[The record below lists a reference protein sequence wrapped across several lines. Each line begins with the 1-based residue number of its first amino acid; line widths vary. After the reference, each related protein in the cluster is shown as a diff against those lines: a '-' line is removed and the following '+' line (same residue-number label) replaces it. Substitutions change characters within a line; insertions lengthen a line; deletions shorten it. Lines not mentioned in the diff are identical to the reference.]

1 MHIYPHYRLPESAG
15 PNDKQPMQRLRYP
28 LALCLVGAGAFL
40 LTYLSIQLTAKPQ
53 QISAIWPA
61 NAILLVLVLSWHRG
75 KRTSLLLAIF
85 IGQLFANYSVKA
97 PISVATMLTIANVTE
112 IFVAAKLI
120 RCGTQ
125 TQLLGERGLFRLF
138 IAAIVASGISASIG
152 SATLFVYA
160 KSIDMI
166 TVLSWFASSTL
177 GMLIFTPIG
186 LTLFYQREQL
196 AACLTRNFAYRL
208 FALVVVSA
216 IVFMQSGLALLFLI
230 PPLLIL
236 LANRGGIP
244 GAAIGVLALTLIAT
258 PLVVMGMGP
267 ISVTVADSLQGMLI
281 YQLFLGASSFI
292 AFAAGAAAS
301 QRQKLI
307 VELRCAEAKYR
318 SIVDNSN
325 DIMLKYDTNGIISY
339 ASPAIAVVGVKPSDV
354 VGRPLTALISKEDH
368 DHLWAVVSSNF
379 EKLDQASHID
389 RQFKVAKSDGGY
401 LWFEGSPQIVR
412 DTNGDI
418 VEIISTFR
426 DVTERVN
433 KAATLA
439 EARAAAELAV
449 KTKTEFL
456 SNMSHEIRTPLNG
469 VLGMAQVLEETSLT
483 ASQKSYV
490 ETILDSG
497 QSLMTIINDILD
509 LSKIEAGMMELSLME
524 TELRPRL
531 EMFQKVHAITAEKR
545 GLSLDVFVHP
555 NVPETLIVDPVR
567 VRQCVENLVTNALK
581 FTREGGV
588 QVSVSCEQRSESA
601 HKVTVH
607 VVDTGIGMKPEACE
621 RVFEPF
627 IQADGSTTRVY
638 GGTGLGLPIARK
650 LARAMGGDIKVC
662 SELGRG
668 AVFTLTFLAEA
679 PVANSLQSTIKPDRA
694 DRVLESLSA

>member
-1 MHIYPHYRLPESAG
+1 MGSE
-15 PNDKQPMQRLRYP
+15 M
-28 LALCLVGAGAFL
+28 C
-40 LTYLSIQLTAKPQ
+40 
-53 QISAIWPA
+53 
-61 NAILLVLVLSWHRG
+61 
-75 KRTSLLLAIF
+75 
-85 IGQLFANYSVKA
+85 
-97 PISVATMLTIANVTE
+97 
-112 IFVAAKLI
+112 I
-120 RCGTQ
+120 R
-125 TQLLGERGLFRLF
+125 
-138 IAAIVASGISASIG
+138 
-152 SATLFVYA
+152 
-160 KSIDMI
+160 
-166 TVLSWFASSTL
+166 
-177 GMLIFTPIG
+177 
-186 LTLFYQREQL
+186 
-196 AACLTRNFAYRL
+196 
-208 FALVVVSA
+208 
-216 IVFMQSGLALLFLI
+216 
-230 PPLLIL
+230 
-236 LANRGGIP
+236 
-244 GAAIGVLALTLIAT
+244 
-258 PLVVMGMGP
+258 
-267 ISVTVADSLQGMLI
+267 DS
-281 YQLFLGASSFI
+281 
-292 AFAAGAAAS
+292 
-301 QRQKLI
+301 
-307 VELRCAEAKYR
+307 
-318 SIVDNSN
+318 
-325 DIMLKYDTNGIISY
+325 
-339 ASPAIAVVGVKPSDV
+339 
-354 VGRPLTALISKEDH
+354 
-368 DHLWAVVSSNF
+368 
-379 EKLDQASHID
+379 
-389 RQFKVAKSDGGY
+389 
-401 LWFEGSPQIVR
+401 
-412 DTNGDI
+412 
-418 VEIISTFR
+418 
-426 DVTERVN
+426 
-433 KAATLA
+433 
-439 EARAAAELAV
+439 
-449 KTKTEFL
+449 

-668 AVFTLTFLAEA
+668 TVFTLTFLAEA